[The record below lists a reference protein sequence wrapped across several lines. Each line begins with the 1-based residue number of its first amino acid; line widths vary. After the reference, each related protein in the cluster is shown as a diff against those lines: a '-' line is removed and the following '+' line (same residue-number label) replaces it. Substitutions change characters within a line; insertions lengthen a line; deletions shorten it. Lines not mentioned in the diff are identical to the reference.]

1 MELILT
7 LDNFEFDDKFF
18 TQIKGTAMR
27 TRAAPNYANVYMGN
41 FENKYIYQ
49 NPAMANI
56 IFYKR
61 FIDEIF
67 FLF

>member
-1 MELILT
+1 MEFILT
-7 LDNFEFDDKFF
+7 LNNFEFDEKFF
-18 TQIKGTAMR
+18 TLIKGIAMG

-41 FENKYIYQ
+41 FKNKYIYQ

-61 FIDEIF
+61 FIDDIF